1 MAGSVTAACFRKSA
15 GGGNRRCSSSRTSM
29 SGIVPRNLG
38 AEAAG
43 CQELRQSAA
52 DVFGLVV
59 APPRSQPPEIAR
71 VTPRR
76 AMTAPLSP
84 LRRRMVL
91 AVPRRLTT
99 LNRDEFRRELLA
111 WIDDAIARR
120 ETVVTLDL
128 AETEDLDVS
137 GIALLIAVQ
146 QRASLHGLR
155 IALRRPNESV
165 RQMLIISRM
174 LTLFAIEP

>member
-1 MAGSVTAACFRKSA
+1 
-15 GGGNRRCSSSRTSM
+15 
-29 SGIVPRNLG
+29 
-38 AEAAG
+38 
-43 CQELRQSAA
+43 
-52 DVFGLVV
+52 
-59 APPRSQPPEIAR
+59 
-71 VTPRR
+71 
-76 AMTAPLSP
+76 
-84 LRRRMVL
+84 MVL